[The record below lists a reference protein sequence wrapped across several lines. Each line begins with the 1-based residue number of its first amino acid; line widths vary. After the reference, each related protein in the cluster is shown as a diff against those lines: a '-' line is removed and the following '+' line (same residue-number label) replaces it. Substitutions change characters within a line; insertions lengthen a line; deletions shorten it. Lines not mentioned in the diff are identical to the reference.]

1 MFDYAQEALAHSI
14 TAENAEYREE
24 LLQHELLATRDM
36 MEGLRVVTPAM
47 RKAGKKAKSEWAGS
61 ASTEP
66 SVEVAIYLAMLEA
79 A

>member
-1 MFDYAQEALAHSI
+1 MFDYKSESIAWSI

-24 LLQHELLATRDM
+24 LLRQELLATQIT
-36 MEGLRVVTPAM
+36 MENLKVVTPEM

>member
-14 TAENAEYREE
+14 TAENAEHRES
-24 LLQHELLATRDM
+24 LLKQELLATQISL
-36 MEGLRVVTPAM
+36 ENLRVVTPKM
-47 RKAGKKAKSEWAGS
+47 IDAGRAAKSGWAGS

-66 SVEVAIYLAMLEA
+66 SVEVAIYIAMLGA